1 MTFDKQVEQAKK
13 EKLMSRVRRDIVFI
27 LLGIIFLIISILLSL
42 NEKNANKTEKDT
54 TKTTTIVNK
63 ENK

>member
-13 EKLMSRVRRDIVFI
+13 EKLLSRMRRDIVFI

-42 NEKNANKTEKDT
+42 KENNANKTEKYT